1 MGFFCP
7 GLTTPITFRANPPYI
22 HKVKKAN
29 MTYDER
35 ILDLL
40 KELKPITLDE
50 MSSIKLMNRLDTKYV
65 TTKAKL
71 CQLLELVKGKYYV
84 QETNGDLISPYRT
97 TYFDTPD
104 HAMYMQ
110 HHSGHCNRKKVRVRT
125 YLSSGDLTFLEV
137 KNKNNHGRTK
147 KKRVRVGGLDTF
159 RDEEGTGEFVA
170 KYSFFQLENLQE
182 MVQNHFDRVTLVN
195 YGKTE
200 RLTIDFNVRFH
211 NYETGNDSNTGQLVI
226 IELKRDGNVFSPICN
241 LLRDLHIHPSG
252 FSKYCIGT
260 VLTNPGIKHNN
271 FKMRVRYV
279 SRFVTGIR

>member
-1 MGFFCP
+1 
-7 GLTTPITFRANPPYI
+7 
-22 HKVKKAN
+22 

-110 HHSGHCNRKKVRVRT
+110 HHSGHCNRKKVRIM
-125 YLSSGDLTFLEV
+125 
-137 KNKNNHGRTK
+137 KQC
-147 KKRVRVGGLDTF
+147 
-159 RDEEGTGEFVA
+159 EEE
-170 KYSFFQLENLQE
+170 
-182 MVQNHFDRVTLVN
+182 
-195 YGKTE
+195 
-200 RLTIDFNVRFH
+200 
-211 NYETGNDSNTGQLVI
+211 
-226 IELKRDGNVFSPICN
+226 
-241 LLRDLHIHPSG
+241 
-252 FSKYCIGT
+252 
-260 VLTNPGIKHNN
+260 
-271 FKMRVRYV
+271 
-279 SRFVTGIR
+279 

>member
-1 MGFFCP
+1 
-7 GLTTPITFRANPPYI
+7 
-22 HKVKKAN
+22 

-279 SRFVTGIR
+279 SHFVTGIR

>member
-1 MGFFCP
+1 
-7 GLTTPITFRANPPYI
+7 
-22 HKVKKAN
+22 

-35 ILDLL
+35 ILNLL

-110 HHSGHCNRKKVRVRT
+110 HHCGHCNRKKVRVRT

-159 RDEEGTGEFVA
+159 REEEGTGDFVA
-170 KYSFFQLENLQE
+170 KYSFFRLEDLQE
-182 MVQNHFDRVTLVN
+182 MVQNLFDRVTLVN

-200 RLTIDFNVRFH
+200 RLTIDFNVHFH

-260 VLTNPGIKHNN
+260 VLTNPTIKHNN

>member
-1 MGFFCP
+1 
-7 GLTTPITFRANPPYI
+7 
-22 HKVKKAN
+22 
-29 MTYDER
+29 MTHDDR
-35 ILDLL
+35 ILALL

-71 CQLLELVKGKYYV
+71 CQLLELVKSKYYAQV
-84 QETNGDLISPYRT
+84 TNGDIISPYRT
-97 TYFDTPD
+97 TYFDTTD
-104 HAMYMQ
+104 HAMFNQ

-147 KKRVRVGGLDTF
+147 KKRVKVGGLDTF
-159 RDEEGTGEFVA
+159 RHEDGTSDFVA
-170 KYSFFQLENLQE
+170 SHALFELDDLRE
-182 MVQNHFDRVTLVN
+182 MVQNEFDRVTLVN

-200 RLTIDFNVRFH
+200 RLTIDFNVSFH
-211 NYETGNDSNTGQLVI
+211 NFETGRQCGTGELVI
-226 IELKRDGNVFSPICN
+226 IELKRDGNVYSPICD

-260 VLTNPGIKHNN
+260 VLTNPDIKHNN
-271 FKMRVRYV
+271 FKMRLRYV
-279 SRFVTGIR
+279 SRFVSPL